1 MKFSRFTKSTTIATM
16 TLFMSHVPNL
26 ALAEGLVSSNQRMIS
41 TSFVLAEVSRG
52 EAEKN
57 IQDYIS
63 KSEVQSELMKH
74 GISAA
79 EVNSRLASLSES
91 ELRQLA
97 GQVQEARAGGDILVT
112 ILVVVLIIFLIQRL

>member
-1 MKFSRFTKSTTIATM
+1 
-16 TLFMSHVPNL
+16 MSHVPNL